1 MGPANTVKKKLA
13 ASTLLRA
20 TLKIDAKGVCQDM
33 DRLVIEEPLEV
44 QVNGSPYALFMRMP
58 GEDVKLA
65 LGHCYTTGVITDRRQ
80 VTAITQGIGPEG
92 VRRVYLDVD
101 GEMHPLVRESGQQW
115 HLSLSSSGHAGSK
128 VFSESVADY
137 AGAEETV
144 LIAPEGLQN
153 LAKTAVAN
161 QSVFLTTGAT
171 HFASFFD
178 RDGDLLSFAEDVGRH
193 NALDK
198 AVGQLLQDETMERAL
213 VAVLSSRLS
222 YEMVQKAAVVG
233 VEILAGFSAA
243 TSFSVQVAEHA
254 NISLVGFLR
263 PGRMNVYCHPQRIQ
277 GDCAIPTRA
286 TESSAG

>member
-1 MGPANTVKKKLA
+1 MGPANAVKKKLA
-13 ASTLLRA
+13 ASTLLRT
-20 TLKIDAKGVCQDM
+20 TLKIDAKGVGQGM

-58 GEDVKLA
+58 GEDVTLA

-92 VRRVYLDVD
+92 VRRVHLDVD
-101 GEMHPLVRESGQQW
+101 GETHQFERESGQQW

-128 VFSESVADY
+128 VFSEIAADH
-137 AGAEETV
+137 AGAEETFF
-144 LIAPEGLQN
+144 IAPAELQD
-153 LAKTAVAN
+153 LAKAAVAH
-161 QSVFLTTGAT
+161 QSIFLTTGAT

-178 RDGDLLSFAEDVGRH
+178 RDGTLLSFAEDVGRH

-198 AVGQLLQDETMERAL
+198 AVGQLLQDETMARAL

-243 TSFSVQVAEHA
+243 TSFSVQVAEQA
-254 NISLVGFLR
+254 GISLVGFLR
-263 PGRMNVYCHPQRIQ
+263 PGRMNVYCHTQRVQ
-277 GDCAIPTRA
+277 DGCAIPTRA
-286 TESSAG
+286 TEGTAG